1 MWKAWKGEELGG
13 KFGCLLSFVNTK
25 VRSESDNKLNTL
37 CIMQLCKGHA
47 QHLLSRVPYPVVGV
61 NVH

>member
-1 MWKAWKGEELGG
+1 MWKAWKGEELSG
-13 KFGCLLSFVNTK
+13 KLGCLLSFINTK

-47 QHLLSRVPYPVVGV
+47 QQ
-61 NVH
+61 N